1 MATLIKADGTRQ
13 ENFTELTLSGLQQAV
28 DGYIEIVYLPNGE
41 GLVVNDNGLNESL
54 SHNTEASHLAGM
66 VIVGDAVLLTKKEL
80 REDV

>member
-13 ENFTELTLSGLQQAV
+13 ENFTELTLSGMQQAV

-41 GLVVNDNGLNESL
+41 GLVVNDNGMNEAL
-54 SHNTEASHLAGM
+54 PHNTEASHLAGM
-66 VIVGDAVLLTKKEL
+66 IIVGNAVLLTKKEL